1 MRVQAIIHTIFFT
14 FQVRLRTEL
23 QNDDSSENLKGKK
36 KECVN
41 KQEAGGLKAKRR
53 LMRPCLVPSVEDSC
67 LSRTSTG
74 LLFSVV

>member
-53 LMRPCLVPSVEDSC
+53 LMRPLVPSVKEGR
-67 LSRTSTG
+67 LSI
-74 LLFSVV
+74 